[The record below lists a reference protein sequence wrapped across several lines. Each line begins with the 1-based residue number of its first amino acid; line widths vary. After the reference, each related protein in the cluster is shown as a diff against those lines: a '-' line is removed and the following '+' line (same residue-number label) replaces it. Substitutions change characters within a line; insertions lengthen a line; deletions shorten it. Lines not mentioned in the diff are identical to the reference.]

1 MPSPL
6 WVTVAGDLMAR
17 EPQQVS
23 GGRDLSGFTGEC
35 TQVSACGIGQA
46 VKQDDGYVRRRL
58 RKWAAKRR
66 AMLSRIGGGCLHG
79 SCGSRR

>member
-1 MPSPL
+1 MPPPL
-6 WVTVAGDLMAR
+6 WVTMVGDLMAR

-46 VKQDDGYVRRRL
+46 VKQDDVYVRRR
-58 RKWAAKRR
+58 
-66 AMLSRIGGGCLHG
+66 
-79 SCGSRR
+79 